1 MSNLNTLNRR
11 LERLENGKR
20 KPAHNIKISY
30 KFDKWVVNKD
40 GEAFDTLRDACAH
53 IRKNYSVDNVKIDQ
67 TEYIMDQT
75 SVPLLRKMVAIA
87 DKAVNHHEEYE
98 PAPGEY
104 DIFLVFTK
112 PCDQLKEVEKSYS
125 TMHFDIVVD
134 DEKIG

>member
-1 MSNLNTLNRR
+1 MTNINTLAKRV
-11 LERLENGKR
+11 ERLENGKH

-87 DKAVNHHEEYE
+87 DKAVNDHIPYEEQ
-98 PAPGEY
+98 GED

>member
-1 MSNLNTLNRR
+1 MTSINTLTKRVEK
-11 LERLENGKR
+11 LERGGR
-20 KPAHNIKISY
+20 KPAHDIKITY
-30 KFDKWVVNKD
+30 NFNKWVVNKD

-87 DKAVNHHEEYE
+87 DASVNDHIPYEEQ
-98 PAPGEY
+98 GED

-134 DEKIG
+134 NEKIG

>member
-1 MSNLNTLNRR
+1 MTNINTLAKRV
-11 LERLENGKR
+11 ERLENGKH

-87 DKAVNHHEEYE
+87 DKAVNHHIPYEEQ
-98 PAPGEY
+98 GED

>member
-30 KFDKWVVNKD
+30 KFNKWVVNKD
-40 GEAFDTLRDACAH
+40 GAEFDTLRDAAAH
-53 IRKNYSVDNVKIDQ
+53 VKNNYSTDNVQIDQ
-67 TEYIMDQT
+67 TEYIMNKTD
-75 SVPLLRKMVAIA
+75 VPTLRKMVAIA

-98 PAPGEY
+98 PAPGED

-112 PCDQLKEVEKSYS
+112 PCDQLAEVKTLYPNIDFKIV
-125 TMHFDIVVD
+125 FDN
-134 DEKIG
+134 

>member
-30 KFDKWVVNKD
+30 KFNKWVVNKD
-40 GEAFDTLRDACAH
+40 GAEFDTLRDAAAH
-53 IRKNYSVDNVKIDQ
+53 VKNNYSTDNVQIDQ
-67 TEYIMDQT
+67 TEYIMDKT
-75 SVPLLRKMVAIA
+75 DVPTLRKMVAIA

-98 PAPGEY
+98 PAPGED

-112 PCDQLKEVEKSYS
+112 PCDQLAEVKTLYPNIDFKIV
-125 TMHFDIVVD
+125 FDN
-134 DEKIG
+134 

>member
-1 MSNLNTLNRR
+1 MTNINTLAKRV
-11 LERLENGKR
+11 ERLENGKH

-98 PAPGEY
+98 PAPGED

-125 TMHFDIVVD
+125 TMHLDIVVD

>member
-98 PAPGEY
+98 PAPGED

-112 PCDQLKEVEKSYS
+112 PCDQLAEVKTLYPNIDFKIV
-125 TMHFDIVVD
+125 FDN
-134 DEKIG
+134 